1 MFFKTKIKL
10 TKNSLIVEY
19 GLFSIT
25 KEELKRIMQKEPKI
39 KKQLFNLLKEYQ
51 NNKWLVNEL
60 CNYPESFFKK
70 IEEIKDNV

>member
-51 NNKWLVNEL
+51 NNK
-60 CNYPESFFKK
+60 
-70 IEEIKDNV
+70 